1 MSMHLIGMHLVGM
14 HLIGVYLYR
23 LLRYMN
29 GMRDQLSAEADG
41 MHRDEDFGDKEIMS
55 IFQLRPLSSTSC
67 MHFQH

>member
-29 GMRDQLSAEADG
+29 DMRDQLSAEADG
-41 MHRDEDFGDKEIMS
+41 MH
-55 IFQLRPLSSTSC
+55 P
-67 MHFQH
+67 